1 VKVRLETDVKCIDI
15 RIGRDDEGG
24 LTKAI
29 DSVFPNAT
37 RLLCAK
43 HIKDNVADHMKNK
56 LSMTKE
62 QRTNVMNNLFG
73 EDGIVSTNDTLEFN
87 LKSDTLCNEFPVF
100 ADYFN
105 KNLKTRLF

>member
-1 VKVRLETDVKCIDI
+1 
-15 RIGRDDEGG
+15 
-24 LTKAI
+24 
-29 DSVFPNAT
+29 
-37 RLLCAK
+37 
-43 HIKDNVADHMKNK
+43 
-56 LSMTKE
+56 MTKE

-105 KNLKTRLF
+105 KNLKTRLFLACKQTTET